1 MLEQKKTNRAFL
13 SWYGSFNYAVWSCF
27 FFCFFYTPSHNT
39 CGVLWFHVG
48 RLCVHPSVH
57 PSVCHLSAR
66 AYFCFQMITWA
77 NINEFSPNLVYV
89 LILRR
94 SGLGFLMGKLYQF
107 LTELSASHMIVVG
120 CYRFILMFVF
130 LINSIFILSSFISD
144 YYSNWIIKNSEIV
157 TAC

>member
-1 MLEQKKTNRAFL
+1 
-13 SWYGSFNYAVWSCF
+13 
-27 FFCFFYTPSHNT
+27 
-39 CGVLWFHVG
+39 
-48 RLCVHPSVH
+48 
-57 PSVCHLSAR
+57 
-66 AYFCFQMITWA
+66 
-77 NINEFSPNLVYV
+77 
-89 LILRR
+89 
-94 SGLGFLMGKLYQF
+94 MGKLYQF